1 MTKDLSKFSES
12 WLKKFK
18 RSYIQM
24 LIIFYLSVNRDA
36 TGYVITETLKT
47 RLDSLF
53 TISAGSVYPQ
63 LNKLEEDGLVKSE
76 IKFLDIASV
85 RPNEPRKVYNLTNYG
100 LSILTEIKQLW
111 NELFAITHMFL
122 EEFNLIKD
130 ENDL

>member
-1 MTKDLSKFSES
+1 
-12 WLKKFK
+12 
-18 RSYIQM
+18 M

-76 IKFLDIASV
+76 IKFLEIASV